1 MMRVGTGHACTLKY
15 MSELPVE
22 DTPGVVEAAHDAAR
36 GQVVYITEH
45 GHRLA
50 AIVPAELA
58 AEIEED
64 LADAAGARDALAEP
78 GEIPWEQIKAE
89 AGL

>member
-1 MMRVGTGHACTLKY
+1 MDTRYTLGN

-22 DTPGVVEAAHDAAR
+22 DTPGVAGAAHDAAR
-36 GQVVYITEH
+36 GQVVYLTER

-64 LADAAGARDALAEP
+64 LADAADAREALAEP

>member
-1 MMRVGTGHACTLKY
+1 MMDTRYTLGY
-15 MSELPVE
+15 VSELPVE
-22 DTPGVVEAAHDAAR
+22 ETPGVAGAAHDAAR
-36 GQVVYITEH
+36 GQVVYLTEH
-45 GHRLA
+45 GHGLA
-50 AIVPAELA
+50 AIVPAGMA

-64 LADAAGARDALAEP
+64 LADAADAREALAEP

>member
-1 MMRVGTGHACTLKY
+1 MDTRCTLGY

-22 DTPGVVEAAHDAAR
+22 DTRGIAGAAHDAAR

-64 LADAAGARDALAEP
+64 LADAADARDALAEP
-78 GEIPWEQIKAE
+78 GEIPWEQVKAE